1 MSSAS
6 SSEWLVLCGGS
17 SIAAM
22 APELLVSTRR
32 YIELI
37 SVRMRPNTV
46 RKYGYAIREFI
57 RFLELR
63 DIPVKTFR
71 DLRRLHAES
80 WLRSLARR
88 PIKGSTRAKK
98 ITYLRLFFERMA
110 DWDWEEV
117 PQERVLRMSDMPPE
131 DQYLPRPLS
140 GESDRLLI
148 EALTRRATVISRA
161 ILFLRRTGLRSQ
173 ELLDLEVDSLNEA
186 SPTKRALRVPLGKLH
201 SERVVP
207 VDRDTARLF
216 EELRELRGSPPPAPH
231 PERRTPIHYLLQR
244 PDGRRYRYDEL
255 RFYLR
260 AIEKEARLPEHVTL
274 HRLRHTYATELLRAG
289 MPLECIM
296 KLLGH
301 RTLRMTLRYVAVSGA
316 QVCGEYERALE
327 RLPDRERFQVASP
340 RGWTP
345 GRSPKEDSDLLRVLE
360 DLATRLEGLR
370 RDRKDPGQKRQLWRL
385 VERARALRRDLPAVL
400 R

>member
-6 SSEWLVLCGGS
+6 SSEWLALYEGS

-22 APELLVSTRR
+22 APELLGSTSR

-37 SVRMRPNTV
+37 SVSMRPNTV

-57 RFLELR
+57 RFLETS
-63 DIPVKTFR
+63 DSHVKTFR
-71 DLRRLHAES
+71 ELRRSHAES
-80 WLRSLARR
+80 WLRSLASR

-117 PQERVLRMSDMPPE
+117 PRERVLRMSDMPPE
-131 DQYLPRPLS
+131 DQYLPRPLTR
-140 GESDRLLI
+140 ESDQLLM
-148 EALTRRATVISRA
+148 EELTRRQTVLSRA
-161 ILFLRRTGLRSQ
+161 LLLLRKTGLRSQ
-173 ELLDLEVDSLNEA
+173 ELLDLEVDSLTEA
-186 SPTKRALRVPLGKLH
+186 SPSKRALRVPLGKLH

-216 EELRELRGSPPPAPH
+216 RELRELRGSPPPAPH
-231 PERRTPIHYLLQR
+231 SERRTPTHYLLQR
-244 PDGRRYRYDEL
+244 ADGRRYRYDDL

-260 AIEKEARLPEHVTL
+260 AIEQESRLPEHVTL

-289 MPLECIM
+289 MQLECIM

-301 RTLRMTLRYVAVSGA
+301 RTLRMTLRYVAVSDA
-316 QVCGEYERALE
+316 QVRGEYERALE
-327 RLPDRERFQVASP
+327 RLPGREGLQVARP
-340 RGWTP
+340 GGWAP
-345 GRSPKEDSDLLRVLE
+345 VRSSKEDSALLRVLE
-360 DLATRLEGLR
+360 DFATRLEGLR
-370 RDRKDPGQKRQLWRL
+370 RDRKDPGQKRKLWRL
-385 VERARALRRDLPAVL
+385 VERARALRRDLSAVL